1 MGLMDSKQEMD
12 GMPAQGGNRVSQMI
26 DEFNRFRQQM
36 QNVNPQ
42 QKINELLQSGKVT
55 QQQINQ
61 ANQMAQMAQGFFKG
75 MF

>member
-1 MGLMDSKQEMD
+1 MDSKQEPA
-12 GMPAQGGNRVSQMI
+12 GMPAQGGNRVSQMM

-42 QKINELLQSGKVT
+42 QKMSELLQSGKVT

-61 ANQMAQMAQGFFKG
+61 ANQMAQMAHGFFRG